1 LEKLNASE
9 IVFCLDRLNIK
20 REPSP
25 NHKNWLG
32 ILCPNHTDTNFGS
45 CSINLSNGV
54 ISCFACGYKKHI
66 TKFISDKFQISYKEA
81 VEYVKGIKTDLK
93 NNPDLKIEVEVEK
106 PKELKTIK
114 LESLLLQEF
123 NPEDY
128 IYTKSRG
135 FTKEFCKEFE
145 IKHCLSKVYK
155 DYFITPIKSKK
166 LNVNTFEAR
175 KLRQKEHLAEYYN
188 SGYSNE
194 LELRFDNYIDRSRI
208 RLKKNKLLKNGVPF
222 YDEDIYY
229 QLRTKVLYPI
239 NSNVCDTLFNY
250 DNLEKNKILFLV
262 EGIGSISKIWSNVS
276 KNVTCFFGVK
286 LSFKQLELLK
296 EFETIYHI
304 PDFDEAGY
312 NSVVLLNSELTKNNY
327 NVIDT
332 RVEDTSEYYVSEIKN
347 RKNIIKPSEY
357 LLKYFQ
363 NFNTNRL

>member
-1 LEKLNASE
+1 MEKLTASE

-54 ISCFACGYKKHI
+54 ISCFVCGYKKHI

-81 VEYVKGIKTDLK
+81 VEYVKGIVTTLK
-93 NNPDLKIEVEVEK
+93 NNPELKIEVEAEN
-106 PKELKTIK
+106 PKELKSVKI
-114 LESLLLQEF
+114 ESLLLQGF

-128 IYTKSRG
+128 IYTRTRG

-145 IKHCLSKVYK
+145 IKQCLSKIYK
-155 DYFITPIKSKK
+155 DYFIVPIKSQK

-175 KLRQKEHLAEYYN
+175 KLRQKEHLAEYYKID
-188 SGYSNE
+188 YSNE
-194 LELRFDNYIDRSRI
+194 LDIKFDNYIDRSRI
-208 RLKKNKLLKNGVPF
+208 RFKKGKLYKNGSPF

-239 NSNVCDTLFNY
+239 NSNINNLIFNY
-250 DNLEKNKILFLV
+250 DNLEQNKILFLV
-262 EGIGSISKIWSNVS
+262 EGMGSIPKIWSNIS

-286 LSFKQLELLK
+286 LSKNQLNILK

-327 NVIDT
+327 NVIDI
-332 RVEDTSEYYVSEIKN
+332 RVEDTDIDYVSEIKN

-363 NFNTNRL
+363 NFNTNIV